1 MAIISIQSITEE
13 GIPAPTRTTAAG
25 GGDTW
30 ENSGSEFVEIQNGG
44 EESVVV
50 TFTALVTSFDSPTYG
65 PATKTSRTITVAA
78 GLTSL
83 IGPFVASA
91 FNDADGY
98 CSISYSSVTSLTVAI
113 FTI

>member
-1 MAIISIQSITEE
+1 MAIISVQSITEE
-13 GIPAPTRTTAAG
+13 GIPAPTRTAAET

-30 ENSGSEFVEIQNGG
+30 ENSEIQNDSAA
-44 EESVVV
+44 SVVV
-50 TFTALVTSFDSPTYG
+50 TFTSLVTSFDSPTYG
-65 PATKTSRTITVAA
+65 PATKSSRTITVAP

-91 FNDADGY
+91 FNDENGY
-98 CSISYSSVTSLTVAI
+98 CSISYTSVTSLTVAI